1 MKKYSLLIL
10 PLLLAACSAPP
21 IAPAKK
27 VETAYNPQTEARIRM
42 YGQHNHSTTLI
53 DDTGKEIKV
62 GGPQG
67 FGKAFSPESK
77 SIGMPESMM
86 IDALAKLRSRLGS
99 QLYFEEFVIPAD
111 RQYTLKTYYSDQYS
125 DDNFIN
131 DVICKGE
138 ADVYLGT
145 GDYEV
150 FTFANNDDACE
161 MGVVEIINGELFR
174 VELRNFR

>member
-1 MKKYSLLIL
+1 MKKFSFLIL

-53 DDTGKEIKV
+53 DETGKEIKV

-77 SIGMPESMM
+77 SIGMPET
-86 IDALAKLRSRLGS
+86 IVITELAKFRSRLGS
-99 QLYFEEFVIPAD
+99 QLYFEEFIIPAN
-111 RQYTLKTYYSDQYS
+111 RQYILKTHYFDQYS
-125 DDNFIN
+125 DDNFIY
-131 DVICKGE
+131 DVTCKGE
-138 ADVYLGT
+138 ADIELGT

-150 FTFANNDDACE
+150 LTAADNDKICS
-161 MGVVEIINGELFR
+161 MSVIEIVNGELFE
-174 VELRNFR
+174 VELKNIR